1 MKQIVRIIL
10 FITLLQIGMTV
21 CFAEDLSVFY
31 DDKTNKSGFKDTDGK
46 IVIPAQFDV
55 VDSWFTDGIT
65 RAKINEKWGLID
77 EKGNFVVSTIYDYIA
92 RASDSTW
99 VYKNKGKY
107 GFLKNNGDVLIP
119 ARFDFAG
126 EMSENSDMALIQVD
140 KKYGYVNKSG
150 KVVIPPKYDKGM
162 DFNNGC
168 AKVKLNNQW
177 GVVDASGKFFPG
189 FYQNYYDGL
198 IDNKYPILLSLTM
211 SNNTEF
217 MGEYNYKSR
226 MESLFLQGHVTE
238 GQGIELTEISSD
250 KTTGS
255 FQGKWD
261 SSHSKIEGQWKNADG
276 TKSFPFTLK
285 KIADGDT
292 YISEGIQIDY
302 PIFTAFDPSVNA
314 QLNTRVQDAIQKEL
328 QPLGSDSE
336 GLSLGYSEYG
346 FSTYQDE
353 YAINNYSDNY
363 ISLQSSSDWYDAG
376 AAHPNHNKSF
386 LNYAIV
392 SSKVKT
398 LKLAD
403 LFLPKSDYQK
413 VIIKMVRDDLTR
425 QQASW
430 PKEVKLD
437 HWTIQGKSLVFSF
450 DPYAVGSYAE
460 GFYTVVIPFS
470 KIKTLL
476 NPESPVRGL

>member
-1 MKQIVRIIL
+1 MILIIQ
-10 FITLLQIGMTV
+10 LLQIGISFCT
-21 CFAEDLSVFY
+21 ADDLNSY
-31 DDKTNKSGFKDTDGK
+31 YNDKTNKFGFQDKDGK

-55 VDSWFTDGIT
+55 VDAWFTDGIT
-65 RAKINEKWGLID
+65 RAEINNKWGLID

-107 GFLKNNGDVLIP
+107 GFLKSNGKVLIP
-119 ARFDFAG
+119 AQFDFAG
-126 EMSENSDMALIQVD
+126 EMSENGDMALIQVD

-150 KVVIPPKYDKGM
+150 KVVISPKYDKGM

-177 GVVDASGKFFPG
+177 GVVDVTGKFYPG
-189 FYQNYYDGL
+189 FYQNYYEGL

-211 SNNTEF
+211 SNSTELS
-217 MGEYNYKSR
+217 GEYNYKSR
-226 MESLFLQGHVTE
+226 TENLFLQGNVTE
-238 GQGIELTEISSD
+238 NQGIVLTEIGSD

-261 SSHSKIEGQWKNADG
+261 SDYTKIEGEWKNADG
-276 TKSFPFTLK
+276 TKTFPFTLK
-285 KIADGDT
+285 KIAVGDT
-292 YISEGIQIDY
+292 YIAEGIQIDY
-302 PIFTAFDPSVNA
+302 PIFTAFDKSVNE
-314 QLNTRVQDAIQKEL
+314 QLNKQVQVAIKKEL

-336 GLSLGYSEYG
+336 GLSLGYSEQG
-346 FSTYQDE
+346 FSTYEDE

-376 AAHPNHNKSF
+376 AAHPNHNRSF
-386 LNYAIV
+386 LNYSIV

-398 LKLAD
+398 LKLTD
-403 LFLPKSDYQK
+403 LFLPNSGYQK
-413 VIIKMVRDDLTR
+413 VITKMVREDLTR

-430 PKEVKLD
+430 PKELKLD

-460 GFYTVVIPFS
+460 GFYTVQIPFS
-470 KIKTLL
+470 KIETLL
-476 NPESPVRGL
+476 NPECPVSKMDK